1 MRIGQG
7 IDFHVFAPGRNMI
20 LGGVDLELPYGLLG
34 HSDADVLL
42 HALSDAILGALGLG
56 DIGLFF
62 PDTDPAYKNAD
73 SGLMLKQVLNMMEAN
88 GFKLV
93 NADLTLIGQK
103 PKVAPIREQI
113 IENIKQLTGCQYI
126 NLKATTTEGM
136 GAIGR
141 EEGLAAT
148 AVVLLINGTL

>member
-7 IDFHVFAPGRNMI
+7 IDFHVFAPGRKMI

>member
-20 LGGVDLELPYGLLG
+20 LGGVDLKLPYGLLG

-93 NADLTLIGQK
+93 NADLTLIVQK
-103 PKVAPIREQI
+103 PQVAPIREQI